1 MTKKRFSIVMLV
13 LLGLYVALR
22 FTSEDGIV
30 TQIKDRA
37 RKVFASNVKNNAPLG
52 QVAVTSSSDQTLPE
66 TTNQTSQKTD
76 EEFTTWVQTQTQNLE
91 VPTNDPIEFE
101 RKTKEF
107 VNQLNPSQLQQ
118 LKDKVLNLE
127 LPMNERI
134 FSNYAMIQFEGDAKN
149 EFLKDLLNAPVP
161 EFPDPKPHTSDE
173 VRRGQ
178 EYALRYMEIDE
189 LFRRAEAGDLQA
201 GEILAQLAQ
210 NHSDMKILNYAKRKL
225 KEIRK

>member
-1 MTKKRFSIVMLV
+1 MLV

-22 FTSEDGIV
+22 LTSKDGIV
-30 TQIKDRA
+30 ARVENRA
-37 RKVFASNVKNNAPLG
+37 RDVLSSTFQITNKTNPN
-52 QVAVTSSSDQTLPE
+52 SSDQTSPE
-66 TTNQTSQKTD
+66 QVDDVSQKTD
-76 EEFTTWVQTQTQNLE
+76 EEFTSWVKTQAKNLE
-91 VPTNDPIEFE
+91 VPSNDPMVFE

-107 VNQLNPSQLQQ
+107 VNQLNPSQMEQ
-118 LKDKVLNLE
+118 LKNKILNLE
-127 LPMNERI
+127 LPINERI

-173 VRRGQ
+173 VRRAQ

-189 LFRRAEAGDLQA
+189 LFRRAEDGDVQA
-201 GEILAQLAQ
+201 AEILNQTAQ
-210 NHSDMKILNYAKRKL
+210 NHSDVKILNYAKRKL